1 MSTFLN
7 LDLAYSDQCCERR
20 LLPTILVLR
29 TSDEESLGTKRH
41 RNEAAA
47 DRECGTAS
55 VGE

>member
-7 LDLAYSDQCCERR
+7 LDLAYSDMLRR